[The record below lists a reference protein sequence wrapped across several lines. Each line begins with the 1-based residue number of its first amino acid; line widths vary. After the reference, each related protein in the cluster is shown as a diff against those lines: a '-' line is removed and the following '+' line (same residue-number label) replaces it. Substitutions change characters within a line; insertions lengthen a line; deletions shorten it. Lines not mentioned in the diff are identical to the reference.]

1 MKLIELKDKII
12 KGYEIT
18 KDEALMLIDADLDE
32 LRKYA
37 DEIREHFCG
46 NKFDLCSIINAKSGK
61 CSEDCKYCAQSAH
74 YNTKVE
80 EYNLLDED
88 TIINA
93 AKENKKKGVLRFS
106 LVTSGRKP
114 TKSDLEK
121 ICKIIKRIKTD
132 TGLEVCASL
141 GLLDKDDLTKLKE
154 AGLTRIHNN
163 LESSERFFKTVCST
177 HTTHDKI
184 RTIKYAQELGL
195 EICSGGISGLGEN
208 WEDRIDLALTLR
220 DLKVMSI
227 PLNFLCAI
235 EGTPY
240 ENNKLLTPDEI
251 LRICA
256 IFRFINKKAFIRL
269 AGGRYLTKDSGEK
282 CLKSGINSL
291 ITGDMLTTTGATIN
305 SDIKMA
311 ESMGFEIRL

>member
-93 AKENKKKGVLRFS
+93 AKENKNKGVLRFS
-106 LVTSGRKP
+106 IVTSGRKP

-163 LESSERFFKTVCST
+163 LESSEKFFKTVCST

-220 DLKVMSI
+220 DLNVMSI
-227 PLNFLCAI
+227 PLNFLCTI
-235 EGTPY
+235 KGTPY
-240 ENNKLLTPDEI
+240 ENNELLTPDEI

-256 IFRFINKKAFIRL
+256 IFRFINPISFIRL

>member
-1 MKLIELKDKII
+1 MDLKELKDKII
-12 KGYEIT
+12 SGYEVSRN
-18 KDEALMLIDADLDE
+18 EALELVNAELDE
-32 LRKYA
+32 LTKYA
-37 DEIREHFCG
+37 DEIREHFCS

-88 TIINA
+88 TILKA
-93 AKENKKKGVLRFS
+93 AKENKVKGVLRFS
-106 LVTSGRKP
+106 IVTSGRKP
-114 TKSDLEK
+114 TKSDLDK
-121 ICKIIKRIKTD
+121 ICKIIKRIKSETE
-132 TGLEVCASL
+132 LEVCASL
-141 GLLDKDDLTKLKE
+141 GLLDKDDLKKLKE

-177 HTTHDKI
+177 HTTQDKI
-184 RTIKYAQELGL
+184 QTIKFAQELGL
-195 EICSGGISGLGEN
+195 DICSGGISGLGES

-282 CLKSGINSL
+282 CLRAGINSL
-291 ITGDMLTTTGATIN
+291 ITGDMLTTTGATIK

-311 ESMGFEIRL
+311 ENMGFEIKL